1 MKKSLMKKVFL
12 VCAATLFA
20 FALAAC
26 GIAKKPAETP
36 PVDIIDEP
44 TTTETT
50 TTENKTDSVEG
61 SYLARIDMTDY
72 ISEGAGVEISTP
84 IFMEISMEIK
94 SGDQY
99 VINVDMEK
107 FIQDSINFY
116 KTDMPGVIK
125 QTMIDQGVEESL
137 LDAAVQ
143 SQGYQ
148 DFQDFV
154 DQLLQQMID
163 ELEAELGDSDTLIS
177 EGTFEIDGTTITL
190 FESAGDGTIGTIG
203 TVNSDGSFSFDIDVD
218 GEMYDM
224 TFEKK

>member
-1 MKKSLMKKVFL
+1 
-12 VCAATLFA
+12 
-20 FALAAC
+20 
-26 GIAKKPAETP
+26 
-36 PVDIIDEP
+36 
-44 TTTETT
+44 
-50 TTENKTDSVEG
+50 
-61 SYLARIDMTDY
+61 
-72 ISEGAGVEISTP
+72 
-84 IFMEISMEIK
+84 
-94 SGDQY
+94 
-99 VINVDMEK
+99 
-107 FIQDSINFY
+107 
-116 KTDMPGVIK
+116 
-125 QTMIDQGVEESL
+125 MIDQGVEESL